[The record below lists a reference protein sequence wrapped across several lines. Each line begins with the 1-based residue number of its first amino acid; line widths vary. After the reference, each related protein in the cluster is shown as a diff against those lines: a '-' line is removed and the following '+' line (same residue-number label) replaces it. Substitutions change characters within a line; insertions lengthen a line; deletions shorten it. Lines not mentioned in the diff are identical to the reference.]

1 MLSIRFSRTGKK
13 HQPYFRILVQE
24 KLRDPQGKFVEII
37 GNYNPRTKELSIKED
52 RAKYWLG
59 VGAKP
64 SDTVHRLLAKKN
76 LIKPLAPKK
85 FSIKK
90 KGKEE
95 KKPTSLP
102 DEAPS
107 GVKMGLPDEAPSGAK
122 AGLPDEAPSGAKA
135 GLPDE
140 APSGAKAGAKAS
152 VSAKATAGK
161 EPTSAKAMA
170 GKGEKLGAKT
180 VEPKKPPKSEKPK
193 KEEKKE

>member
-24 KLRDPQGKFVEII
+24 KLRDPKGKFVEII
-37 GNYNPRTKELSIKED
+37 GNYNPRTKELNIKED

-64 SDTVHRLLAKKN
+64 SDTVHRLLAKKD
-76 LIKPLAPKK
+76 LLKPLAPKK

-95 KKPTSLP
+95 KKSTSSP
-102 DEAPS
+102 NET
-107 GVKMGLPDEAPSGAK
+107 PSGAK
-122 AGLPDEAPSGAKA
+122 ANDEASISADSRQPKPMASDEAPTDKSA
-135 GLPDE
+135 GKKP
-140 APSGAKAGAKAS
+140 A
-152 VSAKATAGK
+152 SAKATVDK
-161 EPTSAKAMA
+161 E
-170 GKGEKLGAKT
+170 EKPKAKT
-180 VEPKKPPKSEKPK
+180 AKPKKSPKSEKPK

>member
-24 KLRDPQGKFVEII
+24 KLRDPKGKFIEII
-37 GNYNPRTKELSIKED
+37 GNYNPRTKELIIKED
-52 RAKYWLG
+52 RAKYWLW

-95 KKPTSLP
+95 KEPTSLP
-102 DEAPS
+102 DETPS
-107 GVKMGLPDEAPSGAK
+107 GTKTGLPDEAPSGAK
-122 AGLPDEAPSGAKA
+122 AS
-135 GLPDE
+135 
-140 APSGAKAGAKAS
+140 AKAS
-152 VSAKATAGK
+152 ASAKATMDKPTGKKPASAKATAGK
-161 EPTSAKAMA
+161 E
-170 GKGEKLGAKT
+170 EKPEAKT
-180 VEPKKPPKSEKPK
+180 AKPKKPPKSEKPK

>member
-24 KLRDPQGKFVEII
+24 KLRDPQGKFIEII

-52 RAKYWLG
+52 RAKYWLE

-76 LIKPLAPKK
+76 LVEPLAPKK

-95 KKPTSLP
+95 KKPASLP
-102 DEAPS
+102 DET
-107 GVKMGLPDEAPSGAK
+107 LSGAK
-122 AGLPDEAPSGAKA
+122 AGLPDET
-135 GLPDE
+135 L
-140 APSGAKAGAKAS
+140 SGAKAGAKAS
-152 VSAKATAGK
+152 ASAEATVDKPAGKELTSAKATAGK
-161 EPTSAKAMA
+161 
-170 GKGEKLGAKT
+170 GEKPGAKT
-180 VEPKKPPKSEKPK
+180 TEPKKPPKSEKPK

>member
-24 KLRDPQGKFVEII
+24 KLRAPQGKFIEII

-64 SDTVHRLLAKKN
+64 SDTVHRLLTKKN
-76 LIKPLAPKK
+76 LVKPLAPKK

-95 KKPTSLP
+95 KKPTS
-102 DEAPS
+102 
-107 GVKMGLPDEAPSGAK
+107 
-122 AGLPDEAPSGAKA
+122 LPDEAPSGAKA

-180 VEPKKPPKSEKPK
+180 AEPKKPPKSEKPK

>member
-24 KLRDPQGKFVEII
+24 KLRDPRGKFVEII
-37 GNYNPRTKELSIKED
+37 GNYNPRTKELNIKED

-64 SDTVHRLLAKKN
+64 SDTVHRLLAKKD
-76 LIKPLAPKK
+76 LVKPLTPKK

-95 KKPTSLP
+95 NKPTS
-102 DEAPS
+102 
-107 GVKMGLPDEAPSGAK
+107 
-122 AGLPDEAPSGAKA
+122 
-135 GLPDE
+135 LPDE

-152 VSAKATAGK
+152 ASAEA
-161 EPTSAKAMA
+161 SADKPV
-170 GKGEKLGAKT
+170 GKGEKPGAKT
-180 VEPKKPPKSEKPK
+180 TEPKESPKSKKPK

>member
-37 GNYNPRTKELSIKED
+37 GNYNPRTKELNIKED

-107 GVKMGLPDEAPSGAK
+107 GAK
-122 AGLPDEAPSGAKA
+122 AGLPDGTLSGTKM
-135 GLPDE
+135 
-140 APSGAKAGAKAS
+140 GAKAS
-152 VSAKATAGK
+152 ASADSRRPKPMASDEATADKPAGKESTSAKATAGK
-161 EPTSAKAMA
+161 GEEPGS
-170 GKGEKLGAKT
+170 KT
-180 VEPKKPPKSEKPK
+180 TEPKKPPKSEKPK

>member
-95 KKPTSLP
+95 NKPTSLP

-107 GVKMGLPDEAPSGAK
+107 GAK
-122 AGLPDEAPSGAKA
+122 V

-152 VSAKATAGK
+152 ASAKATADK
-161 EPTSAKAMA
+161 PA
-170 GKGEKLGAKT
+170 GKGKKPGAKT
-180 VEPKKPPKSEKPK
+180 TEPKESPKSEKPK